1 MKLKIQIENL
11 KIKTLKMI
19 EDAAK
24 KGDTRTI
31 LSTTKIVEEAEK
43 LTKRWDEIK
52 SAYDVLEATVN
63 LTEIPSYLIKKEPS
77 SIKINELSPKKK
89 GKARRNAFVQEL
101 KTIGISLINVG
112 GTTYKTKTE
121 NLVGIAYASERK
133 SNRWFLGLPSKGYS
147 SVTLICENKS
157 GELFNFVLPKDFL
170 NSNSNKLSR
179 DENGNFKFNIFLKGE
194 SYKLRIPGEGYEN
207 IDSFKGNYSPLS
219 L

>member
-1 MKLKIQIENL
+1 M
-11 KIKTLKMI
+11 
-19 EDAAK
+19 
-24 KGDTRTI
+24 
-31 LSTTKIVEEAEK
+31 
-43 LTKRWDEIK
+43 
-52 SAYDVLEATVN
+52 
-63 LTEIPSYLIKKEPS
+63 PSYLIKKEPS
-77 SIKINELSPKKK
+77 TIKINELSPKKR

-101 KTIGISLINVG
+101 ETIGISLINVG

-133 SNRWFLGLPSKGYS
+133 SNRWFLGLPSKGYN
-147 SVTLICENKS
+147 SVTLICENKT

-170 NSNSNKLSR
+170 NENSDKLSH
-179 DENGNFKFNIFLKGE
+179 DENGNCKFNIFLKGE

>member
-1 MKLKIQIENL
+1 MELKIQIENL

-24 KGDTRTI
+24 KGDTKTI

-43 LTKRWDEIK
+43 LTRRWDEIK
-52 SAYDVLEATVN
+52 SAYDVLEVMVN

-101 KTIGISLINVG
+101 ETIGISLINVG
-112 GTTYKTKTE
+112 GTTYKTKTK

-133 SNRWFLGLPSKGYS
+133 SNRWFLGLPSKDYS

-170 NSNSNKLSR
+170 NSNLDKFSR

-194 SYKLRIPGEGYEN
+194 SYKLRIPSEGYEN